1 MDDSVKIGALGGRWR
16 GHRGGEHG
24 YSLRS
29 AGAVFVLLLAY
40 GGSAVAGPSSAIKKD
55 ANVAVQA
62 FADGPAARPSD
73 VVNLLISIT
82 PEKDWHVYWRG
93 PGGLSGLPTT
103 VDWSGP
109 AGFEFGRTQF
119 PIPKRSFDAEL
130 NETSFILEGEALL
143 VTPVRVAPSA
153 VPGKEAVFK
162 AKVSYLA
169 CKKECIPGDVE
180 VTISLPVVSTGTK
193 IEAANAELFARASRR
208 FPLPIE
214 KAKHVKLSART
225 DKPRVKAGE
234 KFTAYL
240 VAEVAAGHHMQSNKP
255 ASKEF
260 IAAVLFLE
268 PTPGLEIGEVVYP
281 PGRERT
287 DKVLG
292 KLSEYDGELK
302 LSIPVT
308 VADDAG
314 TAPRWIRGVF
324 QYQICNDSGTCF
336 PPQHIEV
343 AIPVQMEGGPA
354 PTAAVTTAPPAPI
367 AMSDQPEPEPAAN
380 GKPAMASQNILTRAQ
395 NWLLGFGYTGALL
408 VALIGGFALNLMP
421 CVLPVISLKILSFV
435 RQAHEHRA
443 RVFWLGMTYSA
454 GILVFFAAIGLLFW
468 QTNKQLGWGEQ
479 FQKPQVVIG
488 LAAVVTAFAL
498 SLFEVYMVFPPKIIN
513 KLDEKA
519 EGEGFLSAFTTGLLA
534 TFLGTACTAPFLSAA
549 VGAASKFSPAQ
560 GGFIFFAVGVGMALP
575 FMVLAANPGWLRFV
589 PKAGPWMT
597 TFEYLMGFLLLGT
610 VIWLLNPLRGQIGGE
625 GVLLALI
632 FLLTVAMAAW
642 IKGKIEFGAP
652 LKKKLQLNGL
662 AIAIMLAGWFL
673 PFRLWSTVDEL
684 IAEQIRTRE
693 LMADGELYQQS
704 GQGKLNL
711 TQRKLDWTR
720 GIPWQY
726 YKRERA
732 LDDVRNG
739 YTIFIDYTADWCAN
753 CKVMLKT
760 AIERPDVMA
769 VMRELNVIPYT
780 ADYTLPVKEIKE
792 DLERF
797 QRGGVPVF
805 VVYRPNDTDRPEIL
819 PEVITQNDLIE
830 ALRRAG
836 PSRVQIAAKP

>member
-1 MDDSVKIGALGGRWR
+1 MVAAAS
-16 GHRGGEHG
+16 GE
-24 YSLRS
+24 S
-29 AGAVFVLLLAY
+29 AA
-40 GGSAVAGPSSAIKKD
+40 AGPTSAIKKD

-62 FADGPAARPSD
+62 FADRTAAAPGE
-73 VVNLLISIT
+73 VVNLLISLT
-82 PEKDWHVYWRG
+82 PDKDWHVYWRG
-93 PGGLSGLPTT
+93 PGGLTGLPTT
-103 VDWSGP
+103 IDWSGP
-109 AGFEFGRTQF
+109 AGFSFGRTQF
-119 PIPKRSFDAEL
+119 PVPKRSFDSEL

-143 VTPVRVAPSA
+143 VTPVRVPTSA
-153 VPGKEAVFK
+153 APGKDALFK

-180 VTISLPVVSTGTK
+180 VSLVLPVVSTGSK
-193 IEAANAELFARASRR
+193 IESANAEMFGRAARR

-214 KAKHVKLSART
+214 KAKHVKLSDRT
-225 DKPRVKAGE
+225 DKPRVKPGDT
-234 KFTAYL
+234 FTASL

-255 ASKEF
+255 LSKEL
-260 IAAVLFLE
+260 IPAVLFLE
-268 PTPGLEIGEVVYP
+268 PTDGLEIGEVVYP

-287 DKVLG
+287 DPGAPGLG
-292 KLSEYDGELK
+292 KLSEYDGEVK
-302 LSIPVT
+302 LTIPVT
-308 VADDAG
+308 VAEDAN

-324 QYQICNDSGTCF
+324 QYQICNESGTCF
-336 PPQHIEV
+336 PPQHIEI

-354 PTAAVTTAPPAPI
+354 PTAAVIVAPPVPI
-367 AMSDQPEPEPAAN
+367 AVTDQLEPEPVSN
-380 GKPAMASQNILTRAQ
+380 GADAVLPSQNILTRAQ
-395 NWLLGFGYTGALL
+395 NWLLGFGYLGALL
-408 VALIGGFALNLMP
+408 VAVIGGFVLNLMP

-454 GILVFFAAIGLLFW
+454 GIMVFFSVIGLLFW

-488 LAAVVTAFAL
+488 LAAIVTAFAL
-498 SLFEVYMVFPPKIIN
+498 SLFEVFMIFPPKIIN

-519 EGEGFLSAFTTGLLA
+519 EGEGFLSAFVTGLLA

-549 VGAASKFSPAQ
+549 IGAASKFSPTQ
-560 GGFIFFAVGVGMALP
+560 GGFIFVAVGVGMALP

-589 PKAGPWMT
+589 PRAGPWMT

-625 GVLLALI
+625 GVLLAMI

-652 LKKKLQLNGL
+652 TAKRVKLYGL
-662 AIAIMLAGWFL
+662 ALTIVLLGWLL
-673 PFRLWSTVDEL
+673 PFRIFHSIDDL
-684 IAEQIRTRE
+684 IAQQIENRE
-693 LMADGELYQQS
+693 LMADGQLYRQA
-704 GQGKLNL
+704 GQKGLNL
-711 TQRKLDWTR
+711 TQRNLDWSK
-720 GIPWQY
+720 GIPWQH
-726 YKRERA
+726 YKRDRA
-732 LDDVRNG
+732 LEDVRNG
-739 YTIFIDYTADWCAN
+739 YTVFIDYTADWCAN

-769 VMRELNVIPYT
+769 VMKELNVIPYT

-805 VVYRPNDTDRPEIL
+805 VVYRPNDVDKPEIL
-819 PEVITQNDLIE
+819 PEVITQTDLIE

-836 PSRVQIAAKP
+836 RSRVQVAVKP